1 MTISE
6 PDNFR
11 GNILVVLN
19 LSDKINQSS
28 LMNNHYSMHY
38 TASIFLLPV
47 TAVSSSSLGTGDSVC
62 VDKIGSACTLERGK
76 GQLAVSTTTIICTIA
91 RWQRG
96 LFSILRWELLPLIRT
111 RPIYH
116 WPVFYRNPTLL
127 THIL

>member
-28 LMNNHYSMHY
+28 LMNNHYSMQY

-91 RWQRG
+91 R
-96 LFSILRWELLPLIRT
+96 
-111 RPIYH
+111 
-116 WPVFYRNPTLL
+116 
-127 THIL
+127 